1 MLIIN
6 FLRIPG
12 GNINSEEDD
21 SKLDSDEE
29 PERSRFDFGEVFIGI
44 ETAPGYGI
52 VTEEKIINP
61 QESKRQLTKVIF
73 YILQSKA
80 ICSNKTFV

>member
-1 MLIIN
+1 
-6 FLRIPG
+6 
-12 GNINSEEDD
+12 
-21 SKLDSDEE
+21 LDSDEE
-29 PERSRFDFGEVFIGI
+29 PEPSRFDFGEVFIGI

-73 YILQSKA
+73 IIWHSKG
-80 ICSNKTFV
+80 NLE